1 MKTLIALLGTTVFVC
16 GSQVVLSD
24 QAPLRP
30 TTASNSY
37 NGNYRGL
44 MGACCL
50 PDGSCVM
57 EYATQCYSS
66 WGGTYMEGDCAD
78 NPCDELLG
86 ACCFEGEC
94 QVVSVTDCQDMGY
107 ALFQGDGLDCSDVSC
122 ELVTAGACAS
132 KMDTVKL
139 LKHLTA
145 GVHHNFIN
153 VFLVNK
159 CLAQVL
165 VLLPRACFPR

>member
-1 MKTLIALLGTTVFVC
+1 
-16 GSQVVLSD
+16 
-24 QAPLRP
+24 
-30 TTASNSY
+30 
-37 NGNYRGL
+37 
-44 MGACCL
+44 
-50 PDGSCVM
+50 
-57 EYATQCYSS
+57 
-66 WGGTYMEGDCAD
+66 MEGDCAD

-122 ELVTAGACAS
+122 ELVTAGACCFE
-132 KMDTVKL
+132 DGYCEVVETFDCW
-139 LKHLTA
+139 
-145 GVHHNFIN
+145 VHHNFIN